1 MFGLEFMIPNSSCLI
16 HMQCISIESAERGKP
31 LKRTDYLGNA
41 SFFSYH
47 LQLDFSTMN
56 CSAKERWKIC
66 LNKICASSTTKK
78 YREKIFKVRNLFRIL
93 PQTWKNTKERLYLL
107 PLTLLPILVIFLSW
121 NLSLC
126 AYAELTHFVELLTIC
141 TLSSFSSRIF
151 PLLLWIKDN
160 RVKHFIWAVSVP
172 LSVCARQ
179 SATQN
184 KNSTRSPFAVFYGIS
199 HGQHLLCQIKS

>member
-66 LNKICASSTTKK
+66 LNKICTSSTTQK
-78 YREKIFKVRNLFRIL
+78 YREKIFKARNLFRIL
-93 PQTWKNTKERLYLL
+93 PQTWKNTKNTLSLTTHIASNSSDFFVMKSIALCLRWTN
-107 PLTLLPILVIFLSW
+107 TLLSCLQFVLYPLFLLVFFLF
-121 NLSLC
+121 C
-126 AYAELTHFVELLTIC
+126 CE
-141 TLSSFSSRIF
+141 
-151 PLLLWIKDN
+151 
-160 RVKHFIWAVSVP
+160 
-172 LSVCARQ
+172 
-179 SATQN
+179 
-184 KNSTRSPFAVFYGIS
+184 
-199 HGQHLLCQIKS
+199 

>member
-1 MFGLEFMIPNSSCLI
+1 
-16 HMQCISIESAERGKP
+16 MQCIWIESAERGKP

-78 YREKIFKVRNLFRIL
+78 YREKIFKVRNLYRIL

-160 RVKHFIWAVSVP
+160 RVKHFIWAVSVVQTLYLFLCVLVKVLHKTKTQRAHRLP
-172 LSVCARQ
+172 FSMAFHMDSTFYAKSNHKSVA
-179 SATQN
+179 
-184 KNSTRSPFAVFYGIS
+184 
-199 HGQHLLCQIKS
+199 

>member
-31 LKRTDYLGNA
+31 LKRTGYLGNA
-41 SFFSYH
+41 SFLSYH

-66 LNKICASSTTKK
+66 LNKICASLTTKK

-107 PLTLLPILVIFLSW
+107 PLTLLPILVIFIVMKSIALCLRWTNTLLSCLQFVLYPLFLLVFF
-121 NLSLC
+121 LSC
-126 AYAELTHFVELLTIC
+126 CE
-141 TLSSFSSRIF
+141 
-151 PLLLWIKDN
+151 
-160 RVKHFIWAVSVP
+160 
-172 LSVCARQ
+172 
-179 SATQN
+179 
-184 KNSTRSPFAVFYGIS
+184 
-199 HGQHLLCQIKS
+199 